1 LSLSESNVE
10 FVINGDLDHRSRLIS
25 GFSQPISNSD
35 RIETDSLHLVR
46 EEQAQDLEDSMRQ
59 VVKLDILSKSALF
72 GVCLL
77 MLSSDGWGQT
87 TTPTS
92 AAAPLRSVTIPSDA
106 SLADERDAQF
116 AELAEEASF
125 FERQQNLM
133 RKVVRLV
140 SPSILHI
147 EAIKET
153 KVDTSLASTRGE
165 TKRIEEAGAG
175 ILVNIAGKPYAIT
188 NRHVIHTASNSAIK
202 VETNERTRLDV
213 LQVWSD
219 SSTDIAVLEV
229 SGRRLLPARV
239 GDSTH
244 VEMGDFVFAVGSPFG
259 LNHSVTYGIISAK
272 GRRNLELGAR
282 SIEIQDF
289 FQTDAA
295 INPGN
300 SGGPLMNYRGEV
312 IGINTAI
319 ASNSGGNE
327 GIGFSIPM
335 NMVMDVATRLVS
347 HGQLQRGYLGVV
359 MDNQFDASKAQRI
372 GLSQTRGA
380 LVKAVKPGSPAE
392 VAGLRPNDLIIEFDG
407 LIIDNDGHLVQT
419 VGLTALGKPIPMV
432 ILRDGKRYH
441 VPVQLVEQPTIY

>member
-1 LSLSESNVE
+1 
-10 FVINGDLDHRSRLIS
+10 
-25 GFSQPISNSD
+25 
-35 RIETDSLHLVR
+35 
-46 EEQAQDLEDSMRQ
+46 MRQ
-59 VVKLDILSKSALF
+59 VEPLNHLSRKALL
-72 GVCLL
+72 GLCLFL
-77 MLSSDGWGQT
+77 PSSWVMGQT
-87 TTPTS
+87 TGPAS
-92 AAAPLRSVTIPSDA
+92 SSMRSVTIPSDA
-106 SLADERDAQF
+106 SLADERDAQY

-133 RKVVRLV
+133 RKVVKLV

-175 ILVNIAGKPYAIT
+175 ILVNIGSKPFVIT
-188 NRHVIHTASNSAIK
+188 NRHVIHSASNAAIK
-202 VETNERTRLDV
+202 VETNDRTRLEV

-219 SSTDIAVLEV
+219 VATDIAVIEV
-229 SGRRLLPARV
+229 AGRRLLPARI
-239 GDSTH
+239 GDSTR

-259 LNHSVTYGIISAK
+259 LNHSVTSGIISAK

-335 NMVMDVATRLVS
+335 NMAMDVATRLVS
-347 HGQLQRGYLGVV
+347 HGQFQRGYLGVV
-359 MDNQFDASKAQRI
+359 MDNNFDGSKAQRI
-372 GLSQTRGA
+372 GLAQMRGA
-380 LVKAVKPGSPAE
+380 LIKAVKPESPAE
-392 VAGLRPNDLIIEFDG
+392 VAGLLPGDIVLEFDG
-407 LIIDNDGHLVQT
+407 LQIDNDGHLVQT
-419 VGLTALGKPIPMV
+419 VGLTVLGKPIPMV
-432 ILRDGKRYH
+432 ILREGKRYQ
-441 VPVQLVEQPTIY
+441 VQVKLVEQPAVY